1 MNLLGL
7 TSRYARVGIFFAI
20 WSLMA
25 SVFFFSQSPR
35 YANSD
40 WSYQVQAAD
49 FVQPS
54 WSGDNAE
61 YREFREYVAET
72 EYSGPCF
79 EVNLDETVAG
89 YATDYRTDLFGDT
102 YIPNQEALIDELAE
116 GLSTSFLDKTWE
128 MDKDCFSGSFVVSF
142 DVDEDGTL
150 GQNILV
156 HHLRGGSN
164 NAAFA
169 IMEVLWDMERSGH
182 TWHDGTQGKGEVRI
196 PVSFRL
202 I

>member
-7 TSRYARVGIFFAI
+7 SSRYARVGIFFAV

-25 SVFFFSQSPR
+25 SVFFFSQSPQNGSHIQ
-35 YANSD
+35 YDHQVVALMEHD
-40 WSYQVQAAD
+40 WSGNNED
-49 FVQPS
+49 
-54 WSGDNAE
+54 
-61 YREFREYVAET
+61 YREFKEFVSGS
-72 EYSGPCF
+72 EYSEPCF
-79 EVNLDETVAG
+79 EVSLDETVAG
-89 YATDYRTDLFGDT
+89 YATDYRTDLFGGT
-102 YIPNQEALIDELAE
+102 YITNQEALLDELAA

-128 MDKDCFSGSFVVSF
+128 MDRDCFSGSFVISF
-142 DVDEDGTL
+142 DVAEDGTL
-150 GQNILV
+150 GQNMLV

-169 IMEVLWDMERSGH
+169 VMKVLWDMENSGH